1 VTAALLDS
9 PCSQAGTVPL
19 TTTETSLINALK
31 AGDERAFVDLVER
44 YHGPLKRLAR
54 SFGASDAVAEEIVQ
68 DTWAG
73 ALQGLDGFEER
84 SSLRTWLF
92 TILKNQ
98 AGQRSAREKRSLPLS
113 AFDGSEGGAGPVVD
127 PDRFRGPGD
136 QWPGGWLTPPRP
148 WEEPDRRLT
157 SMETRDRLR
166 DAMAGLPPRQ
176 RVVVALRDVEGL
188 SSDEV
193 CEVLSISETNQ
204 RVLLHRGRSAI
215 RNQLEEYIDG

>member
-1 VTAALLDS
+1 VTLALLD
-9 PCSQAGTVPL
+9 CGGL
-19 TTTETSLINALK
+19 TAAETTLLNALRD
-31 AGDERAFVDLVER
+31 GDERAFADIVER

-54 SFGASDAVAEEIVQ
+54 SFGATDAVAEEIVQ
-68 DTWAG
+68 ETWLG

-84 SSLRTWLF
+84 STLKTWLF

-98 AGQRSAREKRSLPLS
+98 ARQRAAREKRSVPFS
-113 AFDGSEGGAGPVVD
+113 ALGDEDSGPVVD

-148 WEEPDRRLT
+148 WEEPDRRLA
-157 SMETRDRLR
+157 SMEARRLLR
-166 DAMAGLPPRQ
+166 EAMSGLPVRQ

-188 SSDEV
+188 TSDEV
-193 CEVLSISETNQ
+193 CEVLEISEANQ

-215 RNQLEEYIDG
+215 RNQLEEYIDD